1 MSLYHTGDDYRE
13 GHCNRY
19 MYATNSCGTL
29 TPGVFGR
36 AISQCIGILSR
47 ERRVVKME
55 RVLRI
60 TRHQASPEQLAELR
74 RIYGS
79 DTEVVEVSETVTF
92 ERVKQLVVEYQP
104 LVIEAVLPM
113 SLTADLLG
121 KNGISL
127 PLIRAIMERQ
137 LDEKGGATFI
147 FKNYVRVVKV
157 EIVTEE
163 L

>member
-1 MSLYHTGDDYRE
+1 
-13 GHCNRY
+13 
-19 MYATNSCGTL
+19 
-29 TPGVFGR
+29 
-36 AISQCIGILSR
+36 
-47 ERRVVKME
+47 ME
-55 RVLRI
+55 KVLRI
-60 TRHQASPEQLAELR
+60 TRHEASPEQLAELR